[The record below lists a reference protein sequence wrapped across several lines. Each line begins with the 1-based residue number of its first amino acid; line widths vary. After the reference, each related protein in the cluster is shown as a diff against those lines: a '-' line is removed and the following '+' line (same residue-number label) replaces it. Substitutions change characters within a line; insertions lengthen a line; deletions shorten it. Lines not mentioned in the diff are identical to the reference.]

1 MPTEDQIYEAL
12 LFLET
17 IFSAE
22 DIIELRP
29 LPGAGQSK
37 WVTLATVAEALEKL
51 AVVFNDEARRT
62 HAYFGANPR
71 KEAGGSTLDGVLFAR
86 CLFADF
92 DGGTSVEQARIR
104 ITDSNLPAPT
114 AIVETGNGCH
124 AWWRL
129 SEPIT
134 DAKTFTQLQKSLAA
148 RLGSDK
154 AVVDFPRIM
163 RLPGFINWKYP
174 TQPRAKLIEVD
185 AGRVYEV
192 LEFEEAKIATQS
204 MSALSRRFLET
215 GYCLPAGRRQT
226 VFTVACD
233 LHARGWEREHAARL
247 LMVQAA
253 ALGLD
258 ADALADLPRQIR
270 NAFGKERTPIM
281 DRAED
286 TAPVFDDTDT
296 AQADTLAGCI
306 HEWLH
311 TKEKPSIRW
320 NCPLDKALGGLKRGQ
335 LICFTGAP
343 GVGKSALA
351 LQIVL
356 DATLDNPDLVSAWC
370 LGEMTKTAIA
380 ARAIANWGYP
390 TNLVTL
396 DQAIQKTEAAQAL
409 ADDLHKCADRI
420 KIIMPPLN
428 FANMAQVVERTK
440 ASILVIDYLQLVNGI
455 NPRADRRTE
464 IDSVI
469 RGVRAL
475 AISSNLAVILIS
487 NMAKQNG
494 EFRIGNIGKESS
506 EIDYQVDSLYVGESA
521 LDEPLLDNGKKRITW
536 RCMKNR
542 HEEQRD
548 FTTAFSGA
556 YQQFEILG

>member
-29 LPGAGQSK
+29 LPGAGHSQ

-51 AVVFNDEARRT
+51 AVVFNDEARKT

-71 KEAGGSTLDGVLFAR
+71 KAAGGSTLDGVLLAR

-92 DGGTSVEQARIR
+92 DGGTSVEQAKIR
-104 ITDSNLPAPT
+104 ITDANLPTPT

-134 DAKTFTQLQKSLAA
+134 DAKTFTLLQKSLAA

-233 LHARGWEREHAARL
+233 LHARGWDYEHAARQ

-311 TKEKPSIRW
+311 TKELPTIETNTW
-320 NCPLDKALGGLKRGQ
+320 LDIALGGLKRGQ
-335 LICFTGAP
+335 LVCFTGAP

-356 DATLDNPDLVSAWC
+356 DATLANPDLVSAWC

-380 ARAIANWGYP
+380 ARAIANWD
-390 TNLVTL
+390 TKATVTL
-396 DQAIQKTEAAQAL
+396 DQAIQKTEAAQAV
-409 ADDLHKCADRI
+409 AENLHAYADRI

-428 FANMAQVVERTK
+428 FANMAQVVERSG
-440 ASILVIDYLQLVNGI
+440 ASILVVDYLQLVNGI
-455 NPRADRRTE
+455 DPRADRRTE

-494 EFRIGNIGKESS
+494 EYRIGNIGKESS
-506 EIDYQVDSLYVGESA
+506 EIDYQVDSFFVGEIA
-521 LDEPLLDNGKKRITW
+521 LDASLLENNKKRITW

-542 HEEQRD
+542 HGEQKD

-556 YQQFEILG
+556 HQQFEILS

>member
-1 MPTEDQIYEAL
+1 MPTDEQIYEAL

-29 LPGAGQSK
+29 LPGAGHSQ
-37 WVTLATVAEALEKL
+37 WVTLATVQEALEKL
-51 AVVFNDEARRT
+51 AVVFNDEARKT

-71 KEAGGSTLDGVLFAR
+71 KKAGGSTLDGVLYAR

-104 ITDSNLPAPT
+104 ITDANLPAPT

-129 SEPIT
+129 NEPIT

-233 LHARGWEREHAARL
+233 LHARGWDREHAARL

-270 NAFGKERTPIM
+270 NAFDKERTPIM

-311 TKEKPSIRW
+311 SKELPTIETNTW
-320 NCPLDKALGGLKRGQ
+320 LDIALGGLKRGQ
-335 LICFTGAP
+335 LVCFTGAP

-356 DATLDNPDLVSAWC
+356 DATLANPDLVSAWC

-380 ARAIANWGYP
+380 ARAIANWD
-390 TNLVTL
+390 TKATVTL
-396 DQAIQKTEAAQAL
+396 DQAIQKTEAAQEVA
-409 ADDLHKCADRI
+409 ANLHAYADRI

-428 FANMAQVVERTK
+428 FANMAQVVERAG

-455 NPRADRRTE
+455 DPRADRRTE

-494 EFRIGNIGKESS
+494 EYRIGNIGKESS
-506 EIDYQVDSLYVGESA
+506 EIDYQVDSLFVGEIA
-521 LDEPLLDNGKKRITW
+521 LDESLLENGKKRITW

-542 HEEQRD
+542 HGEQKD

-556 YQQFEILG
+556 HQQFEILK

>member
-29 LPGAGQSK
+29 LPGAGGSQ
-37 WVTLATVAEALEKL
+37 WVTLKDIAEALEKL
-51 AVVFNDEARRT
+51 APVLNDEARKT

-71 KEAGGSTLDGVLFAR
+71 NAVGGSTLDGVLFAR

-104 ITDSNLPAPT
+104 ITDANLPAPT
-114 AIVETGNGCH
+114 AIVETGGGCH

-233 LHARGWEREHAARL
+233 LHARGWDREHAARL

-270 NAFGKERTPIM
+270 NAFTKERTPIM

-311 TKEKPSIRW
+311 SKELPTIETNTW
-320 NCPLDKALGGLKRGQ
+320 LDIALGGLKRGQ
-335 LICFTGAP
+335 LVCFTGAP

-356 DATLDNPDLVSAWC
+356 DATLANPDLVSAWC

-380 ARAIANWGYP
+380 ARAIANWD
-390 TNLVTL
+390 TKASVTL
-396 DQAIQKTEAAQAL
+396 DQAIQKTEAAQEVA
-409 ADDLHKCADRI
+409 ANLHAYADRI

-455 NPRADRRTE
+455 DPRADRRTE

-487 NMAKQNG
+487 NLAKQNG
-494 EFRIGNIGKESS
+494 EYRIGNIGKESS
-506 EIDYQVDSLYVGESA
+506 EIDYQVDSFFIGEIA
-521 LDEPLLDNGKKRITW
+521 LDESLLENGKKRITW

-542 HEEQRD
+542 HGEQRD

-556 YQQFEILG
+556 HQQFEILG

>member
-29 LPGAGQSK
+29 LPGAGGSQ
-37 WVTLATVAEALEKL
+37 WVTLKDIAEALEKL
-51 AVVFNDEARRT
+51 APVLNDELRKT

-71 KEAGGSTLDGVLFAR
+71 NAVGGSTLDGVLFAR

-104 ITDSNLPAPT
+104 ITDANLPAPT
-114 AIVETGNGCH
+114 AIVETGGGCH

-134 DAKTFTQLQKSLAA
+134 DAKTFTLLQKSLAA

-258 ADALADLPRQIR
+258 AEALADLPRQIR
-270 NAFGKERTPIM
+270 NAFDKERTPII

-311 TKEKPSIRW
+311 SKELPTIETNTW
-320 NCPLDKALGGLKRGQ
+320 LDIALGGLKRGQ
-335 LICFTGAP
+335 LVCFTGAP

-356 DATLDNPDLVSAWC
+356 DATLANPDLVSAWC

-380 ARAIANWGYP
+380 ARAIANWDSKAS
-390 TNLVTL
+390 VTL
-396 DQAIQKTEAAQAL
+396 EQAIQKTEAAQEVA
-409 ADDLHKCADRI
+409 ANLHAYADRI

-455 NPRADRRTE
+455 DPRADRRTE

-487 NMAKQNG
+487 NLAKQNG
-494 EFRIGNIGKESS
+494 EYRIGNIGKESS
-506 EIDYQVDSLYVGESA
+506 EIDYQVDSFFIGESA
-521 LDEPLLDNGKKRITW
+521 LDESLLENGKKRITW

-542 HEEQRD
+542 HGEQRD

-556 YQQFEILG
+556 HQQFEILG

>member
-29 LPGAGQSK
+29 LPGAGQSQ

-71 KEAGGSTLDGVLFAR
+71 KKAGGSTLDGVLFAR

-92 DGGTSVEQARIR
+92 DGGTSVEQAKIR
-104 ITDSNLPAPT
+104 ITDANLPAPT

-134 DAKTFTQLQKSLAA
+134 EAKTFTQLQKSLAA

-270 NAFGKERTPIM
+270 NAFDKERTPIM

-311 TKEKPSIRW
+311 SKELPTIETNTW
-320 NCPLDKALGGLKRGQ
+320 LDIALGGLKRGQ
-335 LICFTGAP
+335 LVCFTGAP

-356 DATLDNPDLVSAWC
+356 DATLANPDLVSAWC

-380 ARAIANWGYP
+380 ARAIANWD
-390 TNLVTL
+390 TKATVTL
-396 DQAIQKTEAAQAL
+396 DQAIQKTEAAQAV
-409 ADDLHKCADRI
+409 AENLHAYADRI

-428 FANMAQVVERTK
+428 FANMAQVVERSG

-455 NPRADRRTE
+455 DPRADRRTE

-494 EFRIGNIGKESS
+494 EYRIGNIGKESS
-506 EIDYQVDSLYVGESA
+506 EIDYQVDSLFVGEIA
-521 LDEPLLDNGKKRITW
+521 LDASVLENNKKRITW

-542 HEEQRD
+542 HGEQKD

-556 YQQFEILG
+556 HQQFEILS

>member
-1 MPTEDQIYEAL
+1 MPTDDQIYEAL

-29 LPGAGQSK
+29 LPGAGHSQ
-37 WVTLATVAEALEKL
+37 WVTLATVQEALEKL
-51 AVVFNDEARRT
+51 AVVFNDEARKT

-71 KEAGGSTLDGVLFAR
+71 KAAGGSTLDGVLYAR

-92 DGGTSVEQARIR
+92 DGNTSVEQARIR
-104 ITDSNLPAPT
+104 ITDANLPAPT
-114 AIVETGNGCH
+114 AIVETGGGCH

-270 NAFGKERTPIM
+270 NAFSKERTPIM

-311 TKEKPSIRW
+311 TKELPTIETNTW
-320 NCPLDKALGGLKRGQ
+320 LDIALGGLKRGQ
-335 LICFTGAP
+335 LVCFTGAP

-356 DATLDNPDLVSAWC
+356 DATLANPDLVSAWC

-380 ARAIANWGYP
+380 ARAIANWDSKAS
-390 TNLVTL
+390 VTL
-396 DQAIQKTEAAQAL
+396 DQAIQKTEAAQEVA
-409 ADDLHKCADRI
+409 ANLHAYADRI

-428 FANMAQVVERTK
+428 FANMAQVVERSG

-455 NPRADRRTE
+455 DPRADRRTE

-487 NMAKQNG
+487 NLAKQNG
-494 EFRIGNIGKESS
+494 EYRIGNIGKESS
-506 EIDYQVDSLYVGESA
+506 EIDYQVDSFFIGESA
-521 LDEPLLDNGKKRITW
+521 LDESLLENGKKRITW

-542 HEEQRD
+542 HGEQKD

-556 YQQFEILG
+556 HQQFEILG

>member
-29 LPGAGQSK
+29 LPGAGQSQ

-71 KEAGGSTLDGVLFAR
+71 KKAGGSTLDGVLFAR

-92 DGGTSVEQARIR
+92 DGGTSVEQAKIR
-104 ITDSNLPAPT
+104 ITDANLPAPT

-134 DAKTFTQLQKSLAA
+134 EAKTFTQLQKSLAA

-270 NAFGKERTPIM
+270 NAFDKERTPIM

-311 TKEKPSIRW
+311 SKELPTIETNTW
-320 NCPLDKALGGLKRGQ
+320 LDIALGGLKRGQ
-335 LICFTGAP
+335 LVCFTGAP

-356 DATLDNPDLVSAWC
+356 DATLANPDLVSAWC

-380 ARAIANWGYP
+380 ARAIANWD
-390 TNLVTL
+390 TKATVTL
-396 DQAIQKTEAAQAL
+396 DQAIQKTEAAQAV
-409 ADDLHKCADRI
+409 AENLHAYADRI

-428 FANMAQVVERTK
+428 FANMAQVVERSG

-455 NPRADRRTE
+455 DPRADRRTE

-494 EFRIGNIGKESS
+494 EYRIGNIGKESS
-506 EIDYQVDSLYVGESA
+506 EIDYQVDSLFVGEIAVDAS
-521 LDEPLLDNGKKRITW
+521 LLENNKKRITW

-542 HEEQRD
+542 HGEQKD

-556 YQQFEILG
+556 HQQFEILS

>member
-29 LPGAGQSK
+29 LPGAGQSQ

-71 KEAGGSTLDGVLFAR
+71 KAAGGSTLDGVLLAR

-104 ITDSNLPAPT
+104 ITDANLPAPT
-114 AIVETGNGCH
+114 AIVETGGGCH
-124 AWWRL
+124 TWWRL

-134 DAKTFTQLQKSLAA
+134 DAKTFTLLQKSLAA

-163 RLPGFINWKYP
+163 RIPGFINWKYP
-174 TQPRAKLIEVD
+174 TQPRAKLID
-185 AGRVYEV
+185 SDPQRVYEL
-192 LEFEEAKIATQS
+192 LEFQETAPAAQS

-233 LHARGWEREHAARL
+233 LHARGWDYETAARQ

-253 ALGLD
+253 SLGLD
-258 ADALADLPRQIR
+258 ADALADLPRQIN
-270 NAFGKERTPIM
+270 NAFRKERTPIM

-311 TKEKPSIRW
+311 SKELPTIETNTW
-320 NCPLDKALGGLKRGQ
+320 LDVALGGLKRGQ
-335 LICFTGAP
+335 LLCITGAP

-356 DATLDNPDLVSAWC
+356 DATHHNSDLVSAWC

-380 ARAIANWGYP
+380 ARAIANWGTG
-390 TNLVTL
+390 TNSVTL
-396 DQAIQKTEAAQAL
+396 DQAIEKTDAAQAV
-409 ADDLHKCADRI
+409 AENLHAYADRI

-428 FANMAQVVERTK
+428 FANMAKVVERTG

-455 NPRADRRTE
+455 DPRADRRNE

-494 EFRIGNIGKESS
+494 EYRIGNIGKESS
-506 EIDYQVDSLYVGESA
+506 EIDYQVDSLFVGESA
-521 LDEPLLDNGKKRITW
+521 LDESLLENGKKRITW

-542 HEEQRD
+542 HGEQRD

-556 YQQFEILG
+556 HQQFEILS

>member
-1 MPTEDQIYEAL
+1 MPTDEQIYEAL

-29 LPGAGQSK
+29 LPGAGGSQ
-37 WVTLATVAEALEKL
+37 WVTLKDIAEALEKL
-51 AVVFNDEARRT
+51 APVLNDEARKT

-71 KEAGGSTLDGVLFAR
+71 NAVGGSTLDGVLFAR

-104 ITDSNLPAPT
+104 ITDANLPAPT
-114 AIVETGNGCH
+114 AIVETGGGCH
-124 AWWRL
+124 SWWRL

-134 DAKTFTQLQKSLAA
+134 DAKTFTLLQKSLAA

-185 AGRVYEV
+185 PQRVYEL
-192 LEFEEAKIATQS
+192 LEFQETAPAAQS

-233 LHARGWEREHAARL
+233 LHARGWNYETAARQ

-270 NAFGKERTPIM
+270 NAFDKERTPIM

-311 TKEKPSIRW
+311 SKELPTIETNTW
-320 NCPLDKALGGLKRGQ
+320 LDVALGGLKRGQ
-335 LICFTGAP
+335 LLCITGAP

-356 DATLDNPDLVSAWC
+356 DATHNNSDLVSAWC

-380 ARAIANWGYP
+380 ARAIANWG
-390 TNLVTL
+390 TGANSVTL
-396 DQAIQKTEAAQAL
+396 DQAIEKTDAAQAV
-409 ADDLHKCADRI
+409 AENLHAYADRI

-428 FANMAQVVERTK
+428 FANMAKVVERAG

-455 NPRADRRTE
+455 DPRADRRTE

-506 EIDYQVDSLYVGESA
+506 EIDYQVDSLFVGESA
-521 LDEPLLDNGKKRITW
+521 LDASLLENGKKRITW

-542 HEEQRD
+542 HGEQKD

-556 YQQFEILG
+556 HQQFEILE

>member
-1 MPTEDQIYEAL
+1 MPTKDQIYEAL

-29 LPGAGQSK
+29 LPGAGQSQ

-51 AVVFNDEARRT
+51 AVLFNDETRRT

-71 KEAGGSTLDGVLFAR
+71 KKAGGSTLDGVLFAR

-92 DGGTSVEQARIR
+92 DGGTSVEQAKIR
-104 ITDSNLPAPT
+104 ITDANLPAPT

-258 ADALADLPRQIR
+258 AEALADLPRQIR
-270 NAFGKERTPIM
+270 NAFDKERTPIM

-296 AQADTLAGCI
+296 G
-306 HEWLH
+306 
-311 TKEKPSIRW
+311 S
-320 NCPLDKALGGLKRGQ
+320 
-335 LICFTGAP
+335 
-343 GVGKSALA
+343 
-351 LQIVL
+351 
-356 DATLDNPDLVSAWC
+356 
-370 LGEMTKTAIA
+370 
-380 ARAIANWGYP
+380 
-390 TNLVTL
+390 
-396 DQAIQKTEAAQAL
+396 
-409 ADDLHKCADRI
+409 
-420 KIIMPPLN
+420 
-428 FANMAQVVERTK
+428 
-440 ASILVIDYLQLVNGI
+440 
-455 NPRADRRTE
+455 
-464 IDSVI
+464 
-469 RGVRAL
+469 
-475 AISSNLAVILIS
+475 
-487 NMAKQNG
+487 
-494 EFRIGNIGKESS
+494 
-506 EIDYQVDSLYVGESA
+506 
-521 LDEPLLDNGKKRITW
+521 KRISPPHSQAHTNNL
-536 RCMKNR
+536 R
-542 HEEQRD
+542 
-548 FTTAFSGA
+548 F
-556 YQQFEILG
+556 

>member
-29 LPGAGQSK
+29 LPGAGQSQ

-71 KEAGGSTLDGVLFAR
+71 KKAGGSTLDGVLFAR

-92 DGGTSVEQARIR
+92 DGGTSVEQAKIR

-134 DAKTFTQLQKSLAA
+134 DAKTFTLLQKSLAA

-185 AGRVYEV
+185 AGRVYEM

-311 TKEKPSIRW
+311 SKELPTIETNTW
-320 NCPLDKALGGLKRGQ
+320 LDIALGGLKRGQ
-335 LICFTGAP
+335 LVCFTGAP

-356 DATLDNPDLVSAWC
+356 DATLANPDLVSAWC

-380 ARAIANWGYP
+380 ARAIANWD
-390 TNLVTL
+390 TKATVTL
-396 DQAIQKTEAAQAL
+396 DQAIQKTEAAQAV
-409 ADDLHKCADRI
+409 AENLHAYADRI

-428 FANMAQVVERTK
+428 FANMAQVVERSG

-455 NPRADRRTE
+455 DPRADRRTE

-494 EFRIGNIGKESS
+494 EYRIGNIGKESS
-506 EIDYQVDSLYVGESA
+506 EIDYQVDSFFVGEIA
-521 LDEPLLDNGKKRITW
+521 LDASLLENNKKRITW

-542 HEEQRD
+542 HGEQKD

-556 YQQFEILG
+556 HQQFEILS

>member
-29 LPGAGQSK
+29 LPGAGHSQ

-51 AVVFNDEARRT
+51 AVVFNDETRRT

-71 KEAGGSTLDGVLFAR
+71 KAAGGSTLDGVLLAR

-92 DGGTSVEQARIR
+92 DGGTSVEQAKIR
-104 ITDSNLPAPT
+104 ITDANLPAPT

-134 DAKTFTQLQKSLAA
+134 EAKTFTQLQKSLAA

-270 NAFGKERTPIM
+270 NAFTKERTPIM

-311 TKEKPSIRW
+311 SKELPTIETNTW
-320 NCPLDKALGGLKRGQ
+320 LDIALGGLKRGQ
-335 LICFTGAP
+335 LVCFTGAP

-356 DATLDNPDLVSAWC
+356 DATLANPDLVSAWC

-380 ARAIANWGYP
+380 ARAIANWD
-390 TNLVTL
+390 TKATVTL
-396 DQAIQKTEAAQAL
+396 DQAIQKTEAAQAV
-409 ADDLHKCADRI
+409 AENLHAYADRI

-428 FANMAQVVERTK
+428 FANMAQVVERSG

-455 NPRADRRTE
+455 DPRADRRTE

-494 EFRIGNIGKESS
+494 EYRIGNIGKESS
-506 EIDYQVDSLYVGESA
+506 EIDYQVDSLFVGEIA
-521 LDEPLLDNGKKRITW
+521 LDASLLENNKKRITW

-542 HEEQRD
+542 HGEQKD

-556 YQQFEILG
+556 HQQFEILS

>member
-1 MPTEDQIYEAL
+1 MPTKDQIYEAL

-29 LPGAGQSK
+29 LPGAGQSQ

-71 KEAGGSTLDGVLFAR
+71 KKAGGSTLDGVLFAR

-92 DGGTSVEQARIR
+92 DGGTSVEQAKIR
-104 ITDSNLPAPT
+104 ITDANLPAPT

-270 NAFGKERTPIM
+270 NAFTKERTPIM

-311 TKEKPSIRW
+311 SKELPTIETNTW
-320 NCPLDKALGGLKRGQ
+320 LDIALGGLKRGQ
-335 LICFTGAP
+335 LVCFTGAP

-356 DATLDNPDLVSAWC
+356 DATLANPDLVSAWC

-380 ARAIANWGYP
+380 ARAIANWD
-390 TNLVTL
+390 TKATVTL
-396 DQAIQKTEAAQAL
+396 DQAIQKTEAAQAV
-409 ADDLHKCADRI
+409 AENLHAYADRI

-428 FANMAQVVERTK
+428 FANMAQVVERSG

-455 NPRADRRTE
+455 DPRADRRTE

-506 EIDYQVDSLYVGESA
+506 EIDYQVDSLFVGEIA
-521 LDEPLLDNGKKRITW
+521 LDASLLENNKKRITW

-542 HEEQRD
+542 HGEQKD

-556 YQQFEILG
+556 HQQFEILA

>member
-37 WVTLATVAEALEKL
+37 WVTLATVEEALEKL

-92 DGGTSVEQARIR
+92 DGGTSVEQAKIR
-104 ITDSNLPAPT
+104 ITDANLPAPT

-233 LHARGWEREHAARL
+233 LKARGWEREHAARL

-270 NAFGKERTPIM
+270 NAFDKERTPII

-311 TKEKPSIRW
+311 SKELPTIETNTW
-320 NCPLDKALGGLKRGQ
+320 LDIALGGLKRGQ
-335 LICFTGAP
+335 LVCFTGAP

-356 DATLDNPDLVSAWC
+356 DATLANPDLVSAWC

-380 ARAIANWGYP
+380 ARAIANWD
-390 TNLVTL
+390 TKATVTL
-396 DQAIQKTEAAQAL
+396 DQAIQKTEAAQEVA
-409 ADDLHKCADRI
+409 ANLHAYADRI

-428 FANMAQVVERTK
+428 FANMAQVVERAG

-455 NPRADRRTE
+455 DPRADRRTE

-494 EFRIGNIGKESS
+494 EYRIGNIGKESS
-506 EIDYQVDSLYVGESA
+506 EIDYQVDSLFVGEIA
-521 LDEPLLDNGKKRITW
+521 LDESLLENGKKRITW

-542 HEEQRD
+542 HGEQRD

-556 YQQFEILG
+556 HQQFEILG

>member
-29 LPGAGQSK
+29 LPGAGGSQ
-37 WVTLATVAEALEKL
+37 WVTLKDIAEALEKL
-51 AVVFNDEARRT
+51 APVLNDEARKT

-71 KEAGGSTLDGVLFAR
+71 NAVGGSTLDGVLFAR

-92 DGGTSVEQARIR
+92 DGGASVEQARIR
-104 ITDSNLPAPT
+104 ITDANLPAPT
-114 AIVETGNGCH
+114 AIVETGGGCH

-134 DAKTFTQLQKSLAA
+134 EAKTFTLLQKSLAA

-233 LHARGWEREHAARL
+233 LHARGWDREHAARL

-270 NAFGKERTPIM
+270 NAFTKERTPIM

-311 TKEKPSIRW
+311 SKELPTIETNTW
-320 NCPLDKALGGLKRGQ
+320 LDIALGGLKRGQ
-335 LICFTGAP
+335 LVCFTGAP

-356 DATLDNPDLVSAWC
+356 DATLANPDLVSAWC

-380 ARAIANWGYP
+380 ARAIANWDSKAS
-390 TNLVTL
+390 VTL
-396 DQAIQKTEAAQAL
+396 DQAIQKTEAAQEVA
-409 ADDLHKCADRI
+409 ANLHAYADRI

-455 NPRADRRTE
+455 DPRADRRTE

-487 NMAKQNG
+487 NLAKQNG
-494 EFRIGNIGKESS
+494 EYRIGNIGKESS
-506 EIDYQVDSLYVGESA
+506 EIDYQVDSFFIGEIA
-521 LDEPLLDNGKKRITW
+521 LDESLLENGKKRITW

-542 HEEQRD
+542 HGEQRD

-556 YQQFEILG
+556 HQQFEILG

>member
-29 LPGAGQSK
+29 LPGAGQSQ

-71 KEAGGSTLDGVLFAR
+71 KTAGGSTLDGVLFAR

-92 DGGTSVEQARIR
+92 DGGTSVEQAKIR
-104 ITDSNLPAPT
+104 ITDANLPAPT

-270 NAFGKERTPIM
+270 NAFTKERTPIM

-311 TKEKPSIRW
+311 SKELPTIETNTW
-320 NCPLDKALGGLKRGQ
+320 LDIALGGLKRGQ
-335 LICFTGAP
+335 LVCFTGAP

-356 DATLDNPDLVSAWC
+356 DATLANPDLVSAWC

-380 ARAIANWGYP
+380 ARAIANWD
-390 TNLVTL
+390 TKATVTL
-396 DQAIQKTEAAQAL
+396 DQAIQKTEAAQAV
-409 ADDLHKCADRI
+409 AENLHAYADRI

-428 FANMAQVVERTK
+428 FANMAQVVERSG

-455 NPRADRRTE
+455 DPRADRRTE

-494 EFRIGNIGKESS
+494 EYRIGNIGKESS
-506 EIDYQVDSLYVGESA
+506 EIDYQVDSLFVGEIA
-521 LDEPLLDNGKKRITW
+521 LDASLLENNKKRITW

-542 HEEQRD
+542 HGEQKD

-556 YQQFEILG
+556 HQQFEILS

>member
-29 LPGAGQSK
+29 LPGAGQSQ

-71 KEAGGSTLDGVLFAR
+71 KAAGGSTLDGVLFAR

-92 DGGTSVEQARIR
+92 DGGTSVEQAKIR
-104 ITDSNLPAPT
+104 ITDANLPAPT

-134 DAKTFTQLQKSLAA
+134 EAKTFTQLQKSLAA

-270 NAFGKERTPIM
+270 NAFDKERTPIM

-311 TKEKPSIRW
+311 SKELPTIETNTW
-320 NCPLDKALGGLKRGQ
+320 LDIALGGLKRGQ
-335 LICFTGAP
+335 LVCFTGAP

-356 DATLDNPDLVSAWC
+356 DATLANPDLVSAWC

-380 ARAIANWGYP
+380 ARAIANWD
-390 TNLVTL
+390 TKATVTL
-396 DQAIQKTEAAQAL
+396 DQAIQKTEAAQAV
-409 ADDLHKCADRI
+409 AENLHAYADRI

-428 FANMAQVVERTK
+428 FANMAQVVERSG

-455 NPRADRRTE
+455 DPRADRRTE

-506 EIDYQVDSLYVGESA
+506 EIDYQVDSLFVGEIA
-521 LDEPLLDNGKKRITW
+521 LDASLLENNKKRITW

-542 HEEQRD
+542 HGEQKD

-556 YQQFEILG
+556 HQQFEILS

>member
-29 LPGAGQSK
+29 LPGAGQSQ

-71 KEAGGSTLDGVLFAR
+71 KAAGGSTLDGVLLAR

-92 DGGTSVEQARIR
+92 DGGTSVEQAKIR
-104 ITDSNLPAPT
+104 ITDANLPAPT

-134 DAKTFTQLQKSLAA
+134 EAKTFTLLQKSLAA

-174 TQPRAKLIEVD
+174 TQPRAKLVEVD

-270 NAFGKERTPIM
+270 NAFTKERTPIM

-311 TKEKPSIRW
+311 TKELPTIETNTW
-320 NCPLDKALGGLKRGQ
+320 LDIALGGLKRGQ
-335 LICFTGAP
+335 LVCFTGAP

-356 DATLDNPDLVSAWC
+356 DATLANPDLVSAWC

-380 ARAIANWGYP
+380 ARAIANWD
-390 TNLVTL
+390 TKATVTL
-396 DQAIQKTEAAQAL
+396 DQAIQKTEAAQAV
-409 ADDLHKCADRI
+409 AENLHAYADRI

-428 FANMAQVVERTK
+428 FANMAQVVERSG
-440 ASILVIDYLQLVNGI
+440 ASILVVDYLQLVNGI
-455 NPRADRRTE
+455 DPRADRRTE

-494 EFRIGNIGKESS
+494 EYRIGNIGKESS
-506 EIDYQVDSLYVGESA
+506 EIDYQVDSFFVGEIA
-521 LDEPLLDNGKKRITW
+521 LDASLLENNKKRITW

-542 HEEQRD
+542 HGEQKD

-556 YQQFEILG
+556 HQQFEILS

>member
-29 LPGAGQSK
+29 LPGAGQSQ

-71 KEAGGSTLDGVLFAR
+71 KKAGGSTLDGVLFAR

-92 DGGTSVEQARIR
+92 DGGTSVEQAKIR
-104 ITDSNLPAPT
+104 ITDANLPAPT

-134 DAKTFTQLQKSLAA
+134 EAKTFTQLQKSLAA

-270 NAFGKERTPIM
+270 NAFDKERTPIM

-311 TKEKPSIRW
+311 SKELPTIETNTW
-320 NCPLDKALGGLKRGQ
+320 LDIALGGLKRGQ
-335 LICFTGAP
+335 LVCFTGAP

-356 DATLDNPDLVSAWC
+356 DATLANPDLVSAWC

-380 ARAIANWGYP
+380 ARAIANWD
-390 TNLVTL
+390 TKATVTL
-396 DQAIQKTEAAQAL
+396 DQAIQKTEAAQAV
-409 ADDLHKCADRI
+409 AENLHAYADRI

-428 FANMAQVVERTK
+428 FANMAQVVERSG

-455 NPRADRRTE
+455 DPRADRRTE

-494 EFRIGNIGKESS
+494 EYRIGNIGKESS
-506 EIDYQVDSLYVGESA
+506 EIDYQVDSLFVGEIA
-521 LDEPLLDNGKKRITW
+521 LDASLLENNKKRITW

-542 HEEQRD
+542 HGEQKD

-556 YQQFEILG
+556 HQQFEILS

>member
-29 LPGAGQSK
+29 LPGAGQSQ

-71 KEAGGSTLDGVLFAR
+71 KAAGGSTLDGVLFAR

-104 ITDSNLPAPT
+104 ITDANLPAPT

-134 DAKTFTQLQKSLAA
+134 DAKTFTLLQKSLAA

-270 NAFGKERTPIM
+270 NAFDKERTPIM

-311 TKEKPSIRW
+311 TKELPTIETNTW
-320 NCPLDKALGGLKRGQ
+320 LDIALGGLKRGQ
-335 LICFTGAP
+335 LVCFTGAP

-356 DATLDNPDLVSAWC
+356 DATLANPDLVSAWC

-380 ARAIANWGYP
+380 ARAIANWD
-390 TNLVTL
+390 TKASVTL
-396 DQAIQKTEAAQAL
+396 DQAIQKTEAAQEVA
-409 ADDLHKCADRI
+409 ANLHAYADRI

-428 FANMAQVVERTK
+428 FANMAQVVERSG

-455 NPRADRRTE
+455 DPRADRRTE

-487 NMAKQNG
+487 NLAKQNG
-494 EFRIGNIGKESS
+494 EYRIGNIGKESS
-506 EIDYQVDSLYVGESA
+506 EIDYQVDSFFIGESA
-521 LDEPLLDNGKKRITW
+521 LDESLLENGKKRITW

-542 HEEQRD
+542 HGEQRD

-556 YQQFEILG
+556 HQQFEILG

>member
-29 LPGAGQSK
+29 LPGAGQSE
-37 WVTLATVAEALEKL
+37 WVTLAKVQEALEKL

-71 KEAGGSTLDGVLFAR
+71 KAAGGSTLDGVLLAR

-92 DGGTSVEQARIR
+92 DGGTSVEQAKIR
-104 ITDSNLPAPT
+104 ITDANLPAPT

-233 LHARGWEREHAARL
+233 LHARGWKLEHAARL

-270 NAFGKERTPIM
+270 NAFSKERTPIM

-311 TKEKPSIRW
+311 SKELPTIETNTW
-320 NCPLDKALGGLKRGQ
+320 LDIALGGLKRGQ
-335 LICFTGAP
+335 LVCFTGAP

-356 DATLDNPDLVSAWC
+356 DATLANPDLVSAWC

-380 ARAIANWGYP
+380 ARAIANWD
-390 TNLVTL
+390 TKATVTL
-396 DQAIQKTEAAQAL
+396 DQAIQKTEAAQAV
-409 ADDLHKCADRI
+409 AENLHAYADRI

-428 FANMAQVVERTK
+428 FANMAQVVERSG

-455 NPRADRRTE
+455 DPRADRRTE

-494 EFRIGNIGKESS
+494 EYRIGNIGKESS
-506 EIDYQVDSLYVGESA
+506 EIDYQVDSFFVGEIA
-521 LDEPLLDNGKKRITW
+521 LDASLLENNKKRITW

-542 HEEQRD
+542 HGEQKD

-556 YQQFEILG
+556 HQQFEILS

>member
-29 LPGAGQSK
+29 LPGAGQSQ

-71 KEAGGSTLDGVLFAR
+71 KTAGGSTLDGVLFAR

-92 DGGTSVEQARIR
+92 DGGTSVEQAKIR
-104 ITDSNLPAPT
+104 ITDANLPAPT

-134 DAKTFTQLQKSLAA
+134 EAKTFTQLQKSLAA

-233 LHARGWEREHAARL
+233 LHARGWDREHAARL

-270 NAFGKERTPIM
+270 NAFTKERTPIM

-311 TKEKPSIRW
+311 SEELPTIETNTW
-320 NCPLDKALGGLKRGQ
+320 LDIALGGLKRGQ
-335 LICFTGAP
+335 LVCFTGAP

-356 DATLDNPDLVSAWC
+356 DATLANPDLVSAWC

-380 ARAIANWGYP
+380 ARAIANWD
-390 TNLVTL
+390 TKATVTL
-396 DQAIQKTEAAQAL
+396 DQAIQKTEAAQAV
-409 ADDLHKCADRI
+409 AENLHAYADRI

-428 FANMAQVVERTK
+428 FANMAQVVERSG

-455 NPRADRRTE
+455 DPRADRRTE

-494 EFRIGNIGKESS
+494 EYRIGNIGKESS
-506 EIDYQVDSLYVGESA
+506 EIDYQVDSFFVGEIA
-521 LDEPLLDNGKKRITW
+521 LDASLLENNKKRITW

-542 HEEQRD
+542 HGEQKD

-556 YQQFEILG
+556 HQQFEILS

>member
-29 LPGAGQSK
+29 LPGAGHSQ

-51 AVVFNDEARRT
+51 AVVFNDETRRT

-71 KEAGGSTLDGVLFAR
+71 KAAGGSTLDGVLLAR

-104 ITDSNLPAPT
+104 ITDANLPAPT
-114 AIVETGNGCH
+114 AIVETGGGCH

-134 DAKTFTQLQKSLAA
+134 DAKTFTLLQKSLAA

-233 LHARGWEREHAARL
+233 LHARGWDREHAARL

-270 NAFGKERTPIM
+270 NAFTKERTPIM

-311 TKEKPSIRW
+311 SKELPTIETNTW
-320 NCPLDKALGGLKRGQ
+320 LDIALGGLKRGQ
-335 LICFTGAP
+335 LVCFTGAP

-356 DATLDNPDLVSAWC
+356 DATLANPDLVSAWC

-380 ARAIANWGYP
+380 ARAIANWDSKAS
-390 TNLVTL
+390 VTL
-396 DQAIQKTEAAQAL
+396 DQAIQKTEAAQEVA
-409 ADDLHKCADRI
+409 ANLHAYADRI

-428 FANMAQVVERTK
+428 FANMAQVVERSG

-455 NPRADRRTE
+455 DPRADRRTE

-487 NMAKQNG
+487 NLAKQNG
-494 EFRIGNIGKESS
+494 EYRIGNIGKESS
-506 EIDYQVDSLYVGESA
+506 EIDYQVDSFFIGESA
-521 LDEPLLDNGKKRITW
+521 LDESLLENGKKRITW

-542 HEEQRD
+542 HGEQKD

-556 YQQFEILG
+556 HQQFEILG

>member
-29 LPGAGQSK
+29 LPGAGQSE
-37 WVTLATVAEALEKL
+37 WVTLATVAEALKKL

-71 KEAGGSTLDGVLFAR
+71 KKAGGSTLDGVLFAR

-92 DGGTSVEQARIR
+92 DGGTSVEQAKIR

-114 AIVETGNGCH
+114 VIVETGNGCH

-258 ADALADLPRQIR
+258 ADGLADLPRQIR

-311 TKEKPSIRW
+311 SKELPTIETNTW
-320 NCPLDKALGGLKRGQ
+320 LDLALGGLKRGQ
-335 LICFTGAP
+335 LVCFTGAP

-356 DATLDNPDLVSAWC
+356 DATRANPDLVSAWC

-380 ARAIANWGYP
+380 ARAIANWD
-390 TNLVTL
+390 TNAPVTL
-396 DQAIQKTEAAQAL
+396 DQAIQKTEAAQEVA
-409 ADDLHKCADRI
+409 ANLHAYADRI

-428 FANMAQVVERTK
+428 FSNMAQVVERAG

-455 NPRADRRTE
+455 DPRADRRTE

-494 EFRIGNIGKESS
+494 EYRIGNIGKESS
-506 EIDYQVDSLYVGESA
+506 EIDYQVDSLFVGEIA
-521 LDEPLLDNGKKRITW
+521 LDESLLENGKKRITW

-542 HEEQRD
+542 HGEQKD

-556 YQQFEILG
+556 HQQFEILG

>member
-29 LPGAGQSK
+29 LPGAGQSE

-71 KEAGGSTLDGVLFAR
+71 KAVGGSTLDGVLLAR

-92 DGGTSVEQARIR
+92 DGGTSVEQAKIR
-104 ITDSNLPAPT
+104 ITDANLPAPT

-134 DAKTFTQLQKSLAA
+134 EAKTFTLLQKSLAA

-174 TQPRAKLIEVD
+174 TQPRAKLID
-185 AGRVYEV
+185 ANAGNVYEL
-192 LEFEEAKIATQS
+192 LEFQESTPPAQS

-233 LHARGWEREHAARL
+233 LHARGWDREHAARL

-270 NAFGKERTPIM
+270 NAFSKERTPII

-311 TKEKPSIRW
+311 SKELPTIETNTW
-320 NCPLDKALGGLKRGQ
+320 LDVALGGLKRGQ
-335 LICFTGAP
+335 LVCFTGAP

-356 DATLDNPDLVSAWC
+356 DATLENPDLVSAWC

-380 ARAIANWGYP
+380 ARAIANWD
-390 TNLVTL
+390 TKATVTL
-396 DQAIQKTEAAQAL
+396 DQAIQKTEAAQAV
-409 ADDLHKCADRI
+409 AENLHAYADRI

-428 FANMAQVVERTK
+428 FANMAQVVDRSG

-455 NPRADRRTE
+455 DPRADRRTE

-494 EFRIGNIGKESS
+494 EYRIGNIGKESS
-506 EIDYQVDSLYVGESA
+506 EIDYQVDSLFVGEIS
-521 LDEPLLDNGKKRITW
+521 LDESLLENGKKRITW

-542 HEEQRD
+542 HGEQRD

-556 YQQFEILG
+556 HQQFEILG

>member
-29 LPGAGQSK
+29 LPGAGHSQ

-51 AVVFNDEARRT
+51 AVVFNDETRRT

-71 KEAGGSTLDGVLFAR
+71 KAAGGSTLDGVLLAR

-92 DGGTSVEQARIR
+92 DGGTSVEQAKIR
-104 ITDSNLPAPT
+104 ITDANLPAPT

-129 SEPIT
+129 SEPII
-134 DAKTFTQLQKSLAA
+134 DAKNFTQLQKSLAA

-233 LHARGWEREHAARL
+233 LHARGWDREHAARL

-270 NAFGKERTPIM
+270 NAFGKERTPII

-311 TKEKPSIRW
+311 TKELPTIETNTW
-320 NCPLDKALGGLKRGQ
+320 LDIALGGLKRGQ
-335 LICFTGAP
+335 LVCFTGAP

-356 DATLDNPDLVSAWC
+356 DATLANPDLVSAWC

-380 ARAIANWGYP
+380 ARAIANWD
-390 TNLVTL
+390 TKATVTL
-396 DQAIQKTEAAQAL
+396 DQAIQKTEAAQAV
-409 ADDLHKCADRI
+409 AENLHAYADRI

-428 FANMAQVVERTK
+428 FANMAQVVERSG

-455 NPRADRRTE
+455 DPRADRRTE

-494 EFRIGNIGKESS
+494 EYRIGNIGKESS
-506 EIDYQVDSLYVGESA
+506 EIDYQVDSLFVGEIA
-521 LDEPLLDNGKKRITW
+521 LDASLLENNKKRITW

-542 HEEQRD
+542 HGEQKD

-556 YQQFEILG
+556 HQQFEILS